1 MIQRLYPYKHLLMS
15 LMFVIVALCATSC
28 DEDDD
33 NYYDSYSSPLIGEW
47 YSPET
52 DTYFDF
58 DGDGDGVYED
68 AYGDEYDFT
77 WSAGSGWLNVYFYDG
92 TVWNFSWS
100 FAPNGYLQL
109 YNTGTGYTTV
119 YWRQ

>member
-1 MIQRLYPYKHLLMS
+1 
-15 LMFVIVALCATSC
+15 MFVIVALCATSC

-33 NYYDSYSSPLIGEW
+33 NYYDSYSSPLRGEW

-100 FAPNGYLQL
+100 FAPNVCLQL
-109 YNTGTGYTTV
+109 YNTDTGYTTV

>member
-33 NYYDSYSSPLIGEW
+33 NYYDSYSSPLRGEW

-68 AYGDEYDFT
+68 AYGEYDFT
-77 WSAGSGWLNVYFYDG
+77 WSAGSGWLNVY
-92 TVWNFSWS
+92 
-100 FAPNGYLQL
+100 
-109 YNTGTGYTTV
+109 
-119 YWRQ
+119 

>member
-33 NYYDSYSSPLIGEW
+33 NYYDSYSSPLRGEW

-52 DTYFDF
+52 DTL
-58 DGDGDGVYED
+58 
-68 AYGDEYDFT
+68 
-77 WSAGSGWLNVYFYDG
+77 SLIHI
-92 TVWNFSWS
+92 
-100 FAPNGYLQL
+100 
-109 YNTGTGYTTV
+109 
-119 YWRQ
+119 